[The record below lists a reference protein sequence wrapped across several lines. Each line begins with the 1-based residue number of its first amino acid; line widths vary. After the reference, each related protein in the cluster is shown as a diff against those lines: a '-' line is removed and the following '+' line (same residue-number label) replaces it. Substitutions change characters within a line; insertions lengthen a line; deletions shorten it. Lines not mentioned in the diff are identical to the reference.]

1 MDRADRPTRV
11 LFIAAAGRSGST
23 LLERMLGQVP
33 GCCSVGELVHLWE
46 RGVAGDERC
55 GCGLTFH
62 ACPFWSE
69 VGTRA
74 FGGWDA
80 LGSRVLDLKRRVDRH
95 RYVPLML
102 APPVSRTYAVDLRRF
117 SEFLVRLYR
126 AVSDVSGAEVV
137 VDSSKSSSYLVLLR
151 RLRDVDLRVVH
162 LVRDARG
169 VAYSA
174 TKRVRRPEV
183 VRAVA
188 YMPTLHPARSA
199 AEWDAYNLVF
209 GAVRTSRVPSLRL
222 RYEDLLRDPRDGLRR
237 VLELAGLPG
246 SDLAFVG
253 DSTVSLGITHTIS
266 GNPMRF
272 ESGAVPFR
280 LDEEWRTRLPRRHRV
295 LVSALTWP
303 LMRRYG
309 YDLRH

>member
-1 MDRADRPTRV
+1 
-11 LFIAAAGRSGST
+11 
-23 LLERMLGQVP
+23 MLGQVP

-46 RGVAGDERC
+46 RGLVGDERC

-62 ACPFWSE
+62 SCPFWSE

-74 FGGWDA
+74 FGGWNA
-80 LGSRVLDLKRRVDRH
+80 LGPGVLDLKRRVDRH
-95 RYVPLML
+95 RFVPLMV
-102 APPVSRTYAVDLRRF
+102 APRLSRTYAADLRRF
-117 SEFLVRLYR
+117 SEVLVRLYR
-126 AVSDVSGAEVV
+126 GIADVSGADVV

-151 RLRDVDLRVVH
+151 RLRDVDLRLVH

-183 VRAVA
+183 VREVA
-188 YMPTLHPARSA
+188 YMPTSHPARSA

-209 GAVRTSRVPSLRL
+209 GAVRTSQVPSLRL

-237 VLELAGLPG
+237 VLVLAGKDLAGLPG
-246 SDLAFVG
+246 TDLAFVG
-253 DSTVSLGITHTIS
+253 DTTVSLGITHTIS

-280 LDEEWRTRLPRRHRV
+280 LDEAWRTRLPRRHRV
-295 LVSALTWP
+295 VVSALTWP

>member
-1 MDRADRPTRV
+1 
-11 LFIAAAGRSGST
+11 
-23 LLERMLGQVP
+23 MLGQVP
-33 GCCSVGELVHLWE
+33 RCCSVGELVHLWE
-46 RGVAGDERC
+46 RGLAGDERC

-62 ACPFWSE
+62 SCPFWSE

-74 FGGWDA
+74 FGGWTA
-80 LGSRVLDLKRRVDRH
+80 LGPGVLDLKRRVDRH
-95 RYVPLML
+95 RYLPLML
-102 APPVSRTYAVDLRRF
+102 VPRLSRTYAVDLRRF
-117 SEFLVRLYR
+117 SEVLVRLYR
-126 AVSDVSGAEVV
+126 GIADVSGADVV
-137 VDSSKSSSYLVLLR
+137 VDSSKSSSYLLLLR
-151 RLRDVDLRVVH
+151 RLRDIDLRLVH

-169 VAYSA
+169 VAYSS

-183 VRAVA
+183 MREVA
-188 YMPTLHPARSA
+188 YMPMSHPARSA

-222 RYEDLLRDPRDGLRR
+222 RYEDLLLDPRDGLRR
-237 VLELAGLPG
+237 ALELAGLPG

-253 DSTVSLGITHTIS
+253 DSAVSLGITHTIS

-280 LDEEWRTRLPRRHRV
+280 LDEAWRTRLPRRHRLV
-295 LVSALTWP
+295 VSALTWP

-309 YDLRH
+309 YDVRH